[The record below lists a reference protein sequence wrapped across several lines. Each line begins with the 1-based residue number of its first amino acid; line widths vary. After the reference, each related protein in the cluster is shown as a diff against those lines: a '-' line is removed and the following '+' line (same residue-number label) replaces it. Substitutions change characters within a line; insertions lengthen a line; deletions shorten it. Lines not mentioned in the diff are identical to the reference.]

1 MHEPRIPQM
10 LQIKGELRDL
20 VFILRNVQEAIRRLK
35 AAGAHDSVICIV
47 MTLMGF
53 GNVTAE
59 ELLATSTP
67 EEIATMIRILSKRS
81 EN

>member
-1 MHEPRIPQM
+1 M
-10 LQIKGELRDL
+10 LQIKGELKDL
-20 VFILRNVQEAIRRLK
+20 VLILNNVQEAVRRLK
-35 AAGAHDSVICIV
+35 AAGASDSVICIV

-53 GNVTAE
+53 GNVTTE

-67 EEIATMIRILSKRS
+67 GEIAKVIRKLGKRC